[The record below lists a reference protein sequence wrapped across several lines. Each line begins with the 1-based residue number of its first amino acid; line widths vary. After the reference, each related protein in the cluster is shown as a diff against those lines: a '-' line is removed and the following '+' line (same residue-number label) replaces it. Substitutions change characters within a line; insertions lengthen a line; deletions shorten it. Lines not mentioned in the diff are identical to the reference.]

1 MLRQFNRP
9 TIIYYSVLFCCY
21 FQGSSYLIWNKHLK
35 FNLKFKYISKNS
47 YVIVTMLRFEF
58 RTGHSKIIYLWQY
71 CQISIHQKNCN
82 QLHSKNSWSLLLE
95 TYFHVNRFYF
105 VKIQIFKMTMSP
117 GVKERLE
124 VVYEIAKT
132 TFHWGFVPMVLY
144 LGKQQSWNKHFLA
157 PMFMLCIHEF
167 VNESVI

>member
-1 MLRQFNRP
+1 MAILPNIN
-9 TIIYYSVLFCCY
+9 TS
-21 FQGSSYLIWNKHLK
+21 
-35 FNLKFKYISKNS
+35 
-47 YVIVTMLRFEF
+47 
-58 RTGHSKIIYLWQY
+58 
-71 CQISIHQKNCN
+71 KNCN
-82 QLHSKNSWSLLLE
+82 QLHSRNSWSLLLE

-144 LGKQQSWNKHFLA
+144 LGKQSWNKHFLA
-157 PMFMLCIHEF
+157 PHVYVMYSWIREWKCDINFIPVFNFPGFKKGAEAGMPPLSIM
-167 VNESVI
+167 SLLWQ